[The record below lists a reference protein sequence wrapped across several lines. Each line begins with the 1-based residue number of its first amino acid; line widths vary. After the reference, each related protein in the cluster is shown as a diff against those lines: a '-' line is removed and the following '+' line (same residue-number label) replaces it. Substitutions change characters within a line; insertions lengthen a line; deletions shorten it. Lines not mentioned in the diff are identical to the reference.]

1 MIEIMYEVI
10 VWVNVSFI
18 SLRLIRFPEVTPKYN
33 NCAELLIFLLFLP
46 RPVNTRKELLKGKKE
61 NLIKSQFN
69 CDESSS
75 LHLYVIELAS

>member
-1 MIEIMYEVI
+1 MIEFTDEII

-46 RPVNTRKELLKGKKE
+46 RPVNARKELLKGKKE
-61 NLIKSQFN
+61 KFN
-69 CDESSS
+69 KIS
-75 LHLYVIELAS
+75 L